1 MKVDELNVH
10 LHKLGKEQQNKAK
23 ESRRKERIKI
33 KAEIS
38 KIEKDTTE
46 WLNKAES
53 CFLKYSYTIK
63 LDKTLVTVIV
73 KKERRK
79 KYD

>member
-46 WLNKAES
+46 
-53 CFLKYSYTIK
+53 
-63 LDKTLVTVIV
+63 
-73 KKERRK
+73 
-79 KYD
+79 